1 LSSEAQ
7 PKAVIATPASQPS
20 TKPDAKLPP
29 VTSSHVTTKDQLS
42 AAANAAAVTDA
53 STAEVTRSPQE
64 DKTAAGPI
72 ARPVRKGTYSER
84 ILLTTLTVISFLFL
98 FLFSSIEGLFLFVSN
113 IS

>member
-7 PKAVIATPASQPS
+7 PKAVISTLATQLS

-29 VTSSHVTTKDQLS
+29 VTSSQVITKEKLS
-42 AAANAAAVTDA
+42 AVAIAAAVTDA
-53 STAEVTRSPQE
+53 STAEVTRSPHE
-64 DKTAAGPI
+64 GETAAGPI
-72 ARPVRKGTYSER
+72 TGHVRKGTSSER

-98 FLFSSIEGLFLFVSN
+98 FLFSSIEVLFLFVSN